1 MVKRELLI
9 VRHGK
14 SDWTPGPATDFDR
27 PLNERGEQDAPRI
40 GQWLVSQNITPDLI
54 ISSPALRALQTT
66 TAIAQQLQLPEHSII
81 HDRRLYL
88 ASVATLLEVIAE
100 IRDQYQRVMLVG
112 HNPGLEGLVTRFCAD
127 PLSYTHSGKLMTTA
141 NLVHL
146 EFQQAWQNLGHRQG
160 RLRHFIRP
168 TALP

>member
-1 MVKRELLI
+1 MI

-27 PLNERGEQDAPRI
+27 PLNERGEHDAPRI
-40 GQWLVSQNITPDLI
+40 GQWLMSQNITPDFV

-66 TAIAQQLQLPEHSII
+66 TAIAQQLQLPHQTIM

-88 ASVATLLEVIAE
+88 ASVTTLLEVIRE
-100 IRDQYQRVMLVG
+100 VSDRYQWLMLVG
-112 HNPGLEGLVTRFCAD
+112 HNPGLEGLLTRHCAD
-127 PLSYTHSGKLMTTA
+127 PLPYTHSGKLITTA

-146 EFQQAWQNLGHRQG
+146 EFQQSWQNLGQRQG
-160 RLRHFIRP
+160 RLCNFIRP
-168 TALP
+168 KALP